1 MLLGPTS
8 LTPRPSGQ
16 IRCNRHHLN
25 VVPQNKQNQPN
36 QEPTDPP
43 TQEEANPPGNQ
54 SLPVQGQES
63 LSARQTDF
71 DLSPQREMWEWSLLI
86 ELLMCELLT
95 NSYLAV
101 CFCCP

>member
-16 IRCNRHHLN
+16 IRRNRHHLN

-36 QEPTDPP
+36 EEPTDPP

-54 SLPVQGQES
+54 SFTRSRSGISIRPPDRL
-63 LSARQTDF
+63 
-71 DLSPQREMWEWSLLI
+71 
-86 ELLMCELLT
+86 
-95 NSYLAV
+95 
-101 CFCCP
+101 